1 MLSPGRQ
8 CQNSDE
14 LWDAQLVSENHAS
27 ESEINI
33 TGKNKIVSC
42 GTSYTNILASMTA
55 LKK

>member
-1 MLSPGRQ
+1 MLSPSRQ

-14 LWDAQLVSENHAS
+14 LWDAQLVSENRAS

-33 TGKNKIVSC
+33 TGQNKIVSC
-42 GTSYTNILASMTA
+42 GTSNAKTLASMTA